1 MSVLDHG
8 NRLFFLRHP
17 LNLDHPAH
25 TKDQSVDR
33 TCDYLGSIIKVAG
46 LTSINE
52 AWNQAQIAAT
62 EYSGESRPCST
73 ADDASVSCS

>member
-1 MSVLDHG
+1 MAIACS
-8 NRLFFLRHP
+8 LFATLSILIIP
-17 LNLDHPAH
+17 LTPKNH
-25 TKDQSVDR
+25 SVDR
-33 TCDYLGSIIKVAG
+33 TYDYLGPIIRVAG
-46 LTSINE
+46 LISINE